1 MANVLLVDDEQNIL
15 LTYKAIFERG
25 GHRVSTAST
34 AEDGLRLF
42 DTEGSDVIVTDM
54 MLPGMSGID
63 LVKSIKKKSPDTEI
77 IVMTGAGSERT
88 GIEAM
93 RAGAYDYIKKA
104 DVQPDELALLV
115 EKAAE
120 KSSLQSAI
128 GLRARIA
135 GLREGFENIIGE
147 NPNLMEV
154 LSVVKKVAPTDS
166 SVLILGE
173 SGTGKELIA
182 EAIHLNSHRKTKPFV
197 PINCGALPKD
207 LQESELFGYVKGA
220 FTGANTNKKG
230 LFEEA
235 NGGTIFLD
243 ELGEME
249 LPMQVKLLRFLQ
261 DHKIFRIGDSKP
273 ILADVRVICATNKD
287 LKKHIAEKKF
297 REDLYYRVNVISLML
312 PPLRDRKSDI
322 PILANYFV
330 QKYCERFG
338 KPTRGLSQEALDE
351 MLSYDWP
358 GNIRELQNVI
368 ERSVILSEGPEIGSD
383 HFPKDLTEPRV
394 NVQNILQEQPTLD
407 ELEKRYILETLR
419 ACNNNK
425 VLTCER
431 LGISTTTLWRKLKQ
445 YGVDQEAGIETEEA
459 MV

>member
-147 NPNLMEV
+147 NQNLMEV

-287 LKKHIAEKKF
+287 LKKQIAEKKF

-322 PILANYFV
+322 PVLANYFV

-338 KPTRGLSQEALDE
+338 KPHRALSQEAMEE
-351 MLSYDWP
+351 MISYDWP

-368 ERSVILSEGPEIGSD
+368 ERSVILSEGAEIGSD

-459 MV
+459 MA